1 MKSFKTFLTEAP
13 MAEYDDS
20 AVGNRR
26 TKSGRQILKKNEKP
40 LSSFTEKDRKL
51 IKSER
56 TKGKLEKV
64 LKAFK
69 QDFRIFFADFAGS
82 NKWSERGF
90 IDDKELRGESKMND
104 YLERVGLLSPT
115 GGLTEKAKK
124 SINVVYVNN
133 VGDQKIGMTPWIIM
147 HRLGHGLNRG
157 GTKSAFYNN
166 FVESIRYEIYEFLN
180 DNYMPDED
188 RYKTDRGYDQALEE
202 WKARLRT
209 LRTKNVNDGQDI
221 IHWFFRTFGNFNSAR
236 QTEKFEQGEGKRT
249 KGTVKYE
256 RFYEFLYDAF
266 VAFVWYAPGTRDVW
280 EEEPPGKLP
289 FKFETEK
296 LPEKLVYKGPG
307 MGNIA
312 LAISDE
318 FVMEQ
323 AVSYYKKMISNTE
336 RSIVKM
342 FDEAEGQIIAM

>member
-26 TKSGRQILKKNEKP
+26 TKTGKLILKKNEKP
-40 LSSFTEKDRKL
+40 LSSFTEKDRRL
-51 IKSER
+51 IKSDK
-56 TKGKLEKV
+56 TKSKLEKV

-82 NKWSERGF
+82 NKWSEWGF
-90 IDDKELRGESKMND
+90 FSNGDLKAENKMND
-104 YLERVGLLSPT
+104 YLERIGLLSPT

-157 GTKSAFYNN
+157 GSKSVFYNN

-188 RYKTDRGYDQALEE
+188 RYKTDRGYDQADEA

-236 QTEKFEQGEGKRT
+236 QTEKFERGEGKRT

-266 VAFVWYAPGTRDVW
+266 VAFVWYASGTRNVW
-280 EEEPPGKLP
+280 EEEPPGTLP
-289 FKFETEK
+289 FKFELEK
-296 LPEKLVYKGPG
+296 LPQKLTYKGSG
-307 MGNIA
+307 MGSIA
-312 LAISDE
+312 LAISDD

-336 RSIVKM
+336 RAIGKM
-342 FDEAEGQIIAM
+342 FDEAEGKIIAM

>member
-26 TKSGRQILKKNEKP
+26 TKTGKLILKKNEKP
-40 LSSFTEKDRKL
+40 LSSFTEKDRRL
-51 IKSER
+51 IKSDK
-56 TKGKLEKV
+56 TKSKLEKV
-64 LKAFK
+64 LKAFRH
-69 QDFRIFFADFAGS
+69 DFRIFFADFAGS
-82 NKWSERGF
+82 NKWSEYGF
-90 IDDKELRGESKMND
+90 LSDRDLKGESKMND

-157 GTKSAFYNN
+157 GSKSVFYNN

-180 DNYMPDED
+180 DNYMPDEE
-188 RYKTDRGYDQALEE
+188 RYKTDRGYDQADEA

-209 LRTKNVNDGQDI
+209 LRTKNINDGQDI
-221 IHWFFRTFGNFNSAR
+221 IHWFFRTFGNFNSAK
-236 QTEKFEQGEGKRT
+236 QTEKFEQGKSKRT
-249 KGTVKYE
+249 KATVKYD
-256 RFYEFLYDAF
+256 RFYELLYDAF
-266 VAFVWYAPGTRDVW
+266 VAFVWYAQGTKDVW
-280 EEEPPGKLP
+280 EEEPPGTLP

-296 LPEKLVYKGPG
+296 LPEKLVYKGER
-307 MGNIA
+307 MGSIS
-312 LAISDE
+312 LAISDDL
-318 FVMEQ
+318 VMEQ
-323 AVSYYKKMISNTE
+323 AQSYYKKMISNTE

-342 FDEAEGQIIAM
+342 FDQAEGQIIAM